1 MKLTDEQRIV
11 VERNLGLVGKVIKDK
26 VHGPEL
32 GGLGYDDLFQ
42 IGSIGLCKAAATDKG
57 GRCFS
62 TYAYRLIWHEIC
74 DALIRAT
81 RQSAKLVPMEET
93 FPETESGYVDPTVA
107 SDFRDAIA
115 ASEAGTCQTVRKG
128 IRCLYL
134 MDAGYSCREI
144 GEELGVPAN
153 VVTAWISKARKHLKA
168 DPNVQALRNWRA
180 A

>member
-1 MKLTDEQRIV
+1 MKLSDEQRTG
-11 VERNLGLVGKVIKDK
+11 VENNLGLVGKVIKDK
-26 VHGPEL
+26 VHGREL

-42 IGSIGLCKAAATDKG
+42 IGCIGLCKAAATDKG
-57 GRCFS
+57 GCCFS

-81 RQSAKLVPMEET
+81 RQSARLVQMEDM
-93 FPETESGYVDPTVA
+93 FPEAESRYDDPTAA
-107 SDFRDAIA
+107 SDLKAAIA
-115 ASEAGTCQTVRKG
+115 AAEAGACRTVRKG

-168 DPNVQALRNWRA
+168 DPNIQALRDRRA